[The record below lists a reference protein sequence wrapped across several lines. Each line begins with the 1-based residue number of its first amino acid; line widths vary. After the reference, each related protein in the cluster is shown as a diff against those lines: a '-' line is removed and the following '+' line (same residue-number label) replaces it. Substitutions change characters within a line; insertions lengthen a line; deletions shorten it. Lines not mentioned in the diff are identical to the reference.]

1 MGCLCFPLT
10 LWLSINIHRCG
21 MAPCGSCFIIQ
32 AGHGSMGCPTH
43 PPSVRA
49 AQPLPCYAH
58 HPRAGV
64 LSLGHSAQ
72 HSHAKIIIK
81 IKQSKITYTSRREL
95 SFHWLSI
102 FSQECTV
109 STQVNNAPT
118 ACQMVSHPEYIT
130 TTMNCRTFAPT
141 NYLKSEQLITNIAVW
156 LNGTCTFHLLSS
168 VIAHAMLKAT
178 DNYINESNTTLGKKV
193 PLTVSVIQM
202 MSPVSLFH
210 RYLCLCSFCLLWK
223 FVSTFFV

>member
-1 MGCLCFPLT
+1 MPHGPSSACAFQDLLFECFATTPGKQQQCTPPTEQPKQSNPLHFRRGCLCFPLT

-49 AQPLPCYAH
+49 AQPLLCYAH

-72 HSHAKIIIK
+72 HRHSKIIIK
-81 IKQSKITYTSRREL
+81 IKQSKITYTSRHEL

-102 FSQECTV
+102 FSQECIV

-130 TTMNCRTFAPT
+130 NTMNCRTFAPA
-141 NYLKSEQLITNIAVW
+141 N
-156 LNGTCTFHLLSS
+156 
-168 VIAHAMLKAT
+168 
-178 DNYINESNTTLGKKV
+178 
-193 PLTVSVIQM
+193 
-202 MSPVSLFH
+202 
-210 RYLCLCSFCLLWK
+210 
-223 FVSTFFV
+223 